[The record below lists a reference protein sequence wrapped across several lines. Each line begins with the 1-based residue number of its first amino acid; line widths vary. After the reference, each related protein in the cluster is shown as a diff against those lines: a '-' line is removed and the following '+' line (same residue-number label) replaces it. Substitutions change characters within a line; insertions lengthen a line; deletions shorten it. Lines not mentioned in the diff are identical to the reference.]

1 MRCDRDGGEVKLG
14 CPRSA
19 TAAVFK
25 REGDRGEDRTVW
37 TRAVPISDQGRNR
50 VIEIAVEK

>member
-1 MRCDRDGGEVKLG
+1 MRCDRDGGEVKLE

-25 REGDRGEDRTVW
+25 REVTEEEIEQFGVESCR
-37 TRAVPISDQGRNR
+37 S
-50 VIEIAVEK
+50 VIGIAVER